1 MTAIITRRVHLDRA
15 PHPVSAAGF
24 EVVLH
29 AGLARG
35 ARAIPGDGR
44 LCVVVADAGSV
55 SGAPVA
61 TDLPLPVPSSS
72 TVVWCHADGTIQVRA
87 SWAPPA
93 LLVRPDRTVMIP
105 ETPGLPGAALLEPG
119 ERLLVLSSSA
129 FEAAPRGVVR
139 LLHATPGRLLG
150 ADPADLLDALFREA
164 PDAGGAVITRLGG

>member
-1 MTAIITRRVHLDRA
+1 MTATITRRVHDEPKPR
-15 PHPVSAAGF
+15 PVSAAGF

-29 AGLARG
+29 SGRARA
-35 ARAIPGDGR
+35 ARAIPGEGR
-44 LCVVVADAGSV
+44 LCVVVADSGSFA
-55 SGAPVA
+55 GAPVA

-72 TVVWCHADGTIQVRA
+72 TVVWCRAGGAIQVRA

-93 LLVRPDRTVMIP
+93 LLVRADRTVMIP
-105 ETPGLPGAALLEPG
+105 ETPGLPGVAVLEPG

-139 LLHATPGRLLG
+139 LLHATPARLLG

-164 PDAGGAVITRLGG
+164 PEAGGAVITRRGA